1 VDDSSENETEVAAT
15 VEGEL
20 NNVTSICMVFDSARL
35 YVMKLRNQSEMEQ
48 WLASIGACVAGNGSS
63 KEESTE
69 EKANRVHKI
78 MRTSMY
84 SAALYGKAGV
94 VEQYVSSSK
103 DLVNDTDEFG
113 HTAAFYALQ
122 QGHNVCLSV
131 LLNAGADPN
140 STIDSSEN
148 KRSLASYALEKEN
161 MRALEMLEANGATLN
176 EEEKAM
182 LESLNAEPVEEDEEK
197 GDAAPSSTIANGAMA
212 DTMEQMNERGEK
224 LDQLKNKTADLQND
238 TATYLDLAKQMKQK
252 AKRDQDKKIFG
263 IF

>member
-1 VDDSSENETEVAAT
+1 
-15 VEGEL
+15 
-20 NNVTSICMVFDSARL
+20 
-35 YVMKLRNQSEMEQ
+35 
-48 WLASIGACVAGNGSS
+48 
-63 KEESTE
+63 
-69 EKANRVHKI
+69 
-78 MRTSMY
+78 
-84 SAALYGKAGV
+84 
-94 VEQYVSSSK
+94 
-103 DLVNDTDEFG
+103 
-113 HTAAFYALQ
+113 
-122 QGHNVCLSV
+122 
-131 LLNAGADPN
+131 
-140 STIDSSEN
+140 
-148 KRSLASYALEKEN
+148 

>member
-1 VDDSSENETEVAAT
+1 VLSPEFHKGGDDEGGEEVDDSSENETEVAAT

-94 VEQYVSSSK
+94 VEQ
-103 DLVNDTDEFG
+103 VNELIGAIQAQCVHLLFFCIQRKLTPTSFRPW
-113 HTAAFYALQ
+113 
-122 QGHNVCLSV
+122 SV
-131 LLNAGADPN
+131 
-140 STIDSSEN
+140 
-148 KRSLASYALEKEN
+148 Y
-161 MRALEMLEANGATLN
+161 
-176 EEEKAM
+176 
-182 LESLNAEPVEEDEEK
+182 
-197 GDAAPSSTIANGAMA
+197 
-212 DTMEQMNERGEK
+212 
-224 LDQLKNKTADLQND
+224 
-238 TATYLDLAKQMKQK
+238 
-252 AKRDQDKKIFG
+252 
-263 IF
+263 